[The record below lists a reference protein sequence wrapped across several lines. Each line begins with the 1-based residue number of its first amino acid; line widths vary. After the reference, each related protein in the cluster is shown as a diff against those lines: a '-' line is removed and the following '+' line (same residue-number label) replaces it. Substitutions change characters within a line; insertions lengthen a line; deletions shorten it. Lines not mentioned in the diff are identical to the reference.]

1 MDTTDQKTPVGS
13 KLKIMAESSVEGR
26 DDENNDILLAVT
38 RENISKQLN
47 IFSRLTTQKAVFDHL
62 VSKPVIARQVL
73 QKLHEIVKL
82 IASTQTGK
90 K

>member
-26 DDENNDILLAVT
+26 DDKNNDILLAVT
-38 RENISKQLN
+38 HENISKQLN
-47 IFSRLTTQKAVFDHL
+47 IFSRLMTQNSVFDHL

-73 QKLHEIVKL
+73 QKLHKIVKL
-82 IASTQTGK
+82 IASTQTGN
-90 K
+90 